1 MNKFVLALV
10 SGSFAAAST
19 FAAPAPAA
27 GPATRVALV
36 NIQEAIRSTADGKKA
51 EATLRKEMEDM
62 QKKMQAEGKKVQ
74 EAMEDLRKQG
84 MVMDEK
90 SRREKEEAIQGQILK
105 LREQEAKNSAKF
117 QERDQEI
124 SGPIIKKLRD
134 IVAQI
139 AKEKGYTLAIDGSN
153 VIYALDQDDITA
165 EVVKRYDAK
174 K

>member
-1 MNKFVLALV
+1 MNKFAFALLAGTFV
-10 SGSFAAAST
+10 AAGAT
-19 FAAPAPAA
+19 AAPDPA
-27 GPATRVALV
+27 PATRVALV
-36 NIQEAIRSTADGKKA
+36 NIQEAIRSTAEGKKA

-74 EAMEDLRKQG
+74 AAMEDLRKQG

-90 SRREKEEAIQGQILK
+90 TRREKEEAIQGQILK
-105 LREQEAKNSAKF
+105 LREQEAKNTAKF

-139 AKEKGYTLAIDGSN
+139 AKEKGYTLAIDGGN